1 VAFDSQLT
9 MKSIAP
15 KTLIS
20 AYLVAPSSIHVRIN
34 LMDVAPREINV
45 GLESK
50 FVSIISI
57 SFHSIEMV
65 VTNRP
70 HTHCLNRGDCDND
83 DQCGPGLVCD
93 NGLNNCQSQFGW
105 QNGRGFYDCCIDD
118 PNSSDTPTASTNR
131 CGDSNCKCTPEE
143 VAAYIEDSEEV
154 ICVTSAQSGCKIDP
168 SFVEF
173 TVPTD
178 NICEDELNADN
189 LFQDVTTKNQAQTDI
204 NAALNCLYY
213 SALEN
218 SYTGAEYDC
227 LDEDGVIDTCTYPL
241 SCDSL
246 LPLKRES
253 CNFACNG
260 RNDPIFKVR
269 SLDKRGGLF
278 QYRIPTSLPSLDE
291 RLGRDS
297 TTGQLT
303 GEESL
308 GAFLPFDIALT
319 ATDEIAA
326 EFTVE
331 VFEEFMTCAV
341 SGNEDGQ
348 IFFYRSSSH
357 LL

>member
-1 VAFDSQLT
+1 
-9 MKSIAP
+9 
-15 KTLIS
+15 
-20 AYLVAPSSIHVRIN
+20 
-34 LMDVAPREINV
+34 V

-93 NGLNNCQSQFGW
+93 NGLENCQSQFGW

-143 VAAYIEDSEEV
+143 VAAYIENSEV
-154 ICVTSAQSGCKIDP
+154 MCVTSAQSGCKIDP

-173 TVPTD
+173 TVPTG
-178 NICEDELNADN
+178 NICGDMPGEELNADN
-189 LFQDVTTKNQAQTDI
+189 LFQDDTTKDEAQMDI
-204 NAALNCLYY
+204 NDAFKCLYY

-218 SYTGAEYDC
+218 SYTGAEYVC
-227 LDEDGVIDTCTYPL
+227 VEGGVSNTCTYPL

-246 LPLKRES
+246 IPVAERDVCKL
-253 CNFACNG
+253 ACTG
-260 RNDPIFKVR
+260 RNPIFEVR
-269 SLDKRGGLF
+269 DTAKRGGLF
-278 QYRIPTSLPSLDE
+278 QYRVPTSLPSLDK

-326 EFTVE
+326 EFAVE
-331 VFEEFMTCAV
+331 VFQEFMTCAV